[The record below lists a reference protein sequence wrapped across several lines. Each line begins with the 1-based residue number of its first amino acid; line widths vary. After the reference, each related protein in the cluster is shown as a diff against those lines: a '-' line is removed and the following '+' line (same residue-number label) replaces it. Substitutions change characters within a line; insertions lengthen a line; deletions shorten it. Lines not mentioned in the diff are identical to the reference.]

1 MDTIK
6 AMDKL
11 WILLSLRHNYE
22 MRVLAN
28 KLCAKVFDFNKFYTD
43 MAREMMLFSEGSAL
57 MAERK
62 YDLIP
67 DWFDAN
73 TSNEAK
79 TLILSE
85 MNEVMNSQTTS
96 N

>member
-1 MDTIK
+1 MR
-6 AMDKL
+6 
-11 WILLSLRHNYE
+11 ILVNKS
-22 MRVLAN
+22 
-28 KLCAKVFDFNKFYTD
+28 KLCAKQFDFNKLYTD
-43 MAREMMLFSEGSAL
+43 IAQEMMLFSEGNAL
-57 MAERK
+57 MAEKR

-85 MNEVMNSQTTS
+85 MNEAMNSQTIS